1 MIGFCEECSDMV
13 RYSIKTGIIEKEIKG
28 KTCKF
33 QGMKAYCT
41 ECGSEL
47 FVESIH
53 DHNLIRLEKEYKNSN
68 GCK

>member
-1 MIGFCEECSDMV
+1 MIAFCEKCHGMV
-13 RYSIKTGIIEKEIKG
+13 TYSIKTIILKKEIKE

-41 ECGSEL
+41 ECGNEL
-47 FVESIH
+47 FVASIH
-53 DHNLIRLEKEYKNSN
+53 DQNLIRLEKEYKNSN